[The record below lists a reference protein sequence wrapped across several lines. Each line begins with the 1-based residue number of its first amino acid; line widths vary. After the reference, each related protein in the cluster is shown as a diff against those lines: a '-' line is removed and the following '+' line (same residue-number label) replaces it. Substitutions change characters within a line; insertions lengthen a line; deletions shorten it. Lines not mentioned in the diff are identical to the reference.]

1 MVNDRAAP
9 RTELVDQ
16 LRQHGITD
24 LRVLDAIG
32 QIERERFVPEDERD
46 QAYRNAPVPIGEGQT
61 ISQPYVVAL
70 MLQELRLTGD
80 ERVLEI
86 GTGSGY
92 QTALLAELAGEVTS
106 VERIDS
112 FADRARA
119 LLAELNYVNVT
130 VHLANGTLGWPARAP
145 YDAIVVSAGS
155 PSVPDSLLAQ
165 LADGGRLILPVGSR
179 KSQDLVLVE
188 RHGDEVVQQKR
199 GRVRFVPLLGDEAW
213 GANDDAG

>member
-1 MVNDRAAP
+1 MNDWAAS
-9 RTELVDQ
+9 RTELVEE
-16 LRQHGITD
+16 LRQHGIAD

-32 QIERERFVPEDERD
+32 QVERERFVPPEERA

-92 QTALLAELAGEVTS
+92 QTALLAELVGQVAS
-106 VERIDS
+106 VERIDV
-112 FADRARA
+112 FANRARA
-119 LLAELNYVNVT
+119 LLADLGYVNVT
-130 VHLANGTLGWPARAP
+130 VHLADGTLGWPEQAP
-145 YDAIVVSAGS
+145 YDAIVVSAGA

-165 LADGGRLILPVGSR
+165 LADGGRLIVPVGSR
-179 KSQDLVLVE
+179 TAQELVLIE
-188 RHGDEVVQQKR
+188 RHGHELVQQHR
-199 GRVRFVPLLGDEAW
+199 VRVRFVPLLGHEAW
-213 GANDDAG
+213 GTNNDTD

>member
-1 MVNDRAAP
+1 MNDWAAP
-9 RTELVDQ
+9 RTELVDE
-16 LRQHGITD
+16 LRQHGIVD
-24 LRVLDAIG
+24 RRVLDAIG
-32 QIERERFVPEDERD
+32 QVERERFVPADERD

-106 VERIDS
+106 VERIDR
-112 FADRARA
+112 FANHARA
-119 LLAELNYVNVT
+119 LLASLGYVNVA
-130 VHLANGTLGWPARAP
+130 VHLANGTLGWPDKAP
-145 YDAIVVSAGS
+145 YDAIVVSAGA

-179 KSQDLVLVE
+179 KSQELLLVE
-188 RHGDEVVQQKR
+188 RHGEELVQRQR

-213 GANDDAG
+213 AANDDAD